1 MKYLVVFFLLLSTLC
16 AQKLLKPVYSYTISQ
31 GVSTDMVYAKKRLY
45 ISSDT
50 GKIDVF
56 NTKTKKIVESI
67 RLGKIKDF
75 MGDTIDSKIF
85 SIDVLNGT
93 LLILSQ
99 DNAGYSRI
107 HLYKNKKLT
116 QIISNTDMLNITK
129 AKFIDKHTILLA
141 LISNDIIS
149 YDIHT
154 KKRNWTVQASMS
166 KFSDFSLNN
175 NKTLVAVTD
184 ESGDVHVLSTKD
196 GKKMKTLT
204 GQNVDNV
211 FSIDFKGNTI
221 LTGGQDRRAA
231 VYNLKSR
238 SAYHKMSSFFI
249 YGVGLSPSGKIGA
262 YSCDMSNDVE
272 LFNTA
277 NRESLGKYKVT
288 NKVINSILFLNEKEF
303 FINSRSP
310 NVGYYKVKEHIK

>member
-1 MKYLVVFFLLLSTLC
+1 MKYLVVFFLLVSTLF
-16 AQKLLKPVYSYTISQ
+16 AQKLLEPLYSYKISQ
-31 GVSTDMVYAKKRLY
+31 GVATDMLYAKKRLY
-45 ISSDT
+45 ISSDA
-50 GKIDVF
+50 GEIDVF
-56 NTKTKKIVESI
+56 NTKTKKRVGSI
-67 RLGKIKDF
+67 ILGKIKDF

-85 SIDVLNGT
+85 SIDLWDDT

-99 DNAGYSRI
+99 DNGGYSRL
-107 HLYKNKKLT
+107 HLYKNKKLI
-116 QIISNTDMLNITK
+116 QIISRESMLNITK
-129 AKFIDKHTILLA
+129 AKFIDNHTVLLA

-149 YDIHT
+149 YDIRT

-166 KFSDFSLNN
+166 KFSDFALNN
-175 NKTLVAVTD
+175 KKTLVAVTD

-196 GKKMKTLT
+196 GKIVKRLT
-204 GQNVDNV
+204 GENVDNV

-221 LTGGQDRRAA
+221 LTGGQDRRA
-231 VYNLKSR
+231 VIYNLKNG
-238 SAYHKMSSFFI
+238 SAYYKMSSFFV

-272 LFNTA
+272 LFNTV

-288 NKVINSILFLNEKEF
+288 KKVVNSILFLNEKEF

-310 NVGYYKVKEHIK
+310 SVGYYKLEESK